1 MLSLHNT
8 LSFLRAPLAFLF
20 LIENTAFRIV
30 AILLA
35 MLTDSVD
42 GYLARRCKA
51 VTRFGA
57 ILDPAMDKFFV
68 VFALTILFLEGKLEL
83 WQACAMISR
92 DFFVLFFGI
101 YLSLAGHLE
110 NYRFTSIR
118 WGKVTTALQF
128 LVLIG
133 LTFGLYFPSYLYA
146 IFVLFGL
153 LAFIE
158 LWQIKKNSALP
169 PTSKA
174 KD

>member
-1 MLSLHNT
+1 MLSLHNG

-20 LIENTAFRIV
+20 LIENSTFRIL

-35 MLTDSVD
+35 MLTDSID

-51 VTRFGA
+51 VSRFGA

-68 VFALTILFLEGKLEL
+68 FFALTVLFLERKLEL
-83 WQACAMISR
+83 WQSCSMISR
-92 DFFVLFFGI
+92 DFFLLLFGL
-101 YLSLAGHLE
+101 YLSLTGHWE
-110 NYRFTSIR
+110 SYRFTSIR

-133 LTFGLYFPSYLYA
+133 LTFGITFPSYFYC
-146 IFVLFGL
+146 IFILFGL

-169 PTSKA
+169 PSVKS
-174 KD
+174 D

>member
-1 MLSLHNT
+1 MLSIHNS

-20 LIENTAFRIV
+20 LIENTTIRIV

-35 MLTDSVD
+35 MLTDSID

-68 VFALTILFLEGKLEL
+68 FFALTILCLEKKLEL
-83 WQACAMISR
+83 WQGCAMVSR
-92 DFFVLFFGI
+92 DFFLLLFGL
-101 YLSLAGHLE
+101 YLGLKGHWE
-110 NYRFTSIR
+110 SYRFTSIR

-128 LVLIG
+128 LILIG
-133 LTFGLYFPSYLYA
+133 LTFGIFFSSYLYG

-169 PTSKA
+169 PTIKT